1 MNVNEF
7 PWRLTTA
14 SKKPPGAAT
23 PRGFSFLVLTALE
36 QAVKPL
42 ADVVSG
48 YACCDGLDEC
58 KHCFHGAHLLSMKM
72 GRSGAAL
79 TGYHKLRPKATQA
92 RRMTFRQNFQKR
104 MPQIVKSVAE
114 VRLKPPEKRH
124 IIAVST
130 E

>member
-23 PRGFSFLVLTALE
+23 PRGF
-36 QAVKPL
+36 
-42 ADVVSG
+42 
-48 YACCDGLDEC
+48 
-58 KHCFHGAHLLSMKM
+58 CF
-72 GRSGAAL
+72 
-79 TGYHKLRPKATQA
+79 
-92 RRMTFRQNFQKR
+92 FWQNSQKR
-104 MPQIVKSVAE
+104 VPQIVKSVAE